1 MIGLFRLLELT
12 NMNQENNEP
21 NVTDSGTG
29 GLKEKIGGLG
39 QKIIGEIETIGGIL
53 TGDPNTAAEGEFN
66 LEVGDVRGEIE
77 EELDEG
83 RKPEDEEAK

>member
-1 MIGLFRLLELT
+1 MIGLFGLLELI

-21 NVTDSGTG
+21 SATDSGTG

-83 RKPEDEEAK
+83 RKPEDKEAK